1 MNFPMSLADISLWL
15 AVMAI
20 ITLITSEIICAA
32 TEYSGNI
39 IMEKGRLRITALALG
54 AGFMIT
60 VIVRVFYP
68 F

>member
-20 ITLITSEIICAA
+20 IALITSEIICAA

-39 IMEKGRLRITALALG
+39 IIEKGRLRIRL
-54 AGFMIT
+54 
-60 VIVRVFYP
+60 
-68 F
+68 